1 MTFKERY
8 NKNLQCPKC
17 KSHIIF
23 VCGCGWDNDREY
35 CVKCDYEIEYETS
48 MLIEEKSNED
58 S

>member
-1 MTFKERY
+1 MTFTERY

-17 KSHIIF
+17 KSDIIF

-48 MLIEEKSNED
+48 TLIEESEF
-58 S
+58 